1 MTTTLPDSET
11 AENSYDGWARSL
23 VDQNDHLKRW
33 DSDGLGRM
41 TKVSEYTGSDP
52 SVALYAETTYE
63 YNVRDEFTKVTDA
76 ADNITTI
83 SYDELGRKTS
93 MTDPDMGSWSY
104 SDDAVGNPV
113 EQTDADRAAAS
124 TSAGSGK
131 GRRTAMWD
139 AAGRSSWSYD
149 EYGRVTTQTRVDG
162 RSYASDAL
170 NRVREMTD
178 PDGEEPPPYPGGR
191 NPERRA
197 KNVALGLVPSLGSTS
212 MFIFLMR
219 PSHGHGDALPPS
231 KHHIW

>member
-1 MTTTLPDSET
+1 MTTTWGLPDSET
-11 AENSYDGWARSL
+11 AENSYDGWANSL

-33 DSDGLGRM
+33 DKDGLGRL

-52 SVALYAETTYE
+52 SVPLSMRKLPMNTTS
-63 YNVRDEFTKVTDA
+63 RDELTKVTDA

-104 SDDAVGNPV
+104 SDDAVGNLV

-149 EYGRVTTQTRVDG
+149 EYGRVN
-162 RSYASDAL
+162 YP
-170 NRVREMTD
+170 D
-178 PDGEEPPPYPGGR
+178 PRRWPVLR
-191 NPERRA
+191 LRCPE
-197 KNVALGLVPSLGSTS
+197 
-212 MFIFLMR
+212 
-219 PSHGHGDALPPS
+219 
-231 KHHIW
+231 

>member
-11 AENSYDGWARSL
+11 AENSYDGWACSL

-104 SDDAVGNPV
+104 SDDAVGNLV

-149 EYGRVTTQTRVDG
+149 EYGRVN
-162 RSYASDAL
+162 YP
-170 NRVREMTD
+170 D
-178 PDGEEPPPYPGGR
+178 PRRWPVLR
-191 NPERRA
+191 LRCPE
-197 KNVALGLVPSLGSTS
+197 
-212 MFIFLMR
+212 
-219 PSHGHGDALPPS
+219 
-231 KHHIW
+231 